1 MARRQL
7 KQQKKPL
14 IVICSEGGKK
24 SSEYYYFRNYTNRNL
39 RIQFSTGNSTDPLG
53 MLEDLLK
60 YIHNEDIASEDNC
73 RIFLLLDTDLSKK
86 RINEIKEIKQKC
98 IDNNIEI
105 ITSAPTFEIWYVM
118 HYRNN
123 RLRFNTSKEVKKEL
137 QSLNGTYTESMNMY
151 KIIKNSTDNA
161 RNTAKFFEQQTLK
174 NKEDLLSSN
183 PHTSIYKILDVL
195 MNLITKMVT
204 ISSIY
209 VTIGVQAI
217 KLAYNKKRII

>member
-39 RIQFSTGNSTDPLG
+39 RIQFSTGNSTDPSG

-60 YIHNEDIASEDNC
+60 YIRNEDIASEDNC
-73 RIFLLLDTDLSKK
+73 RIFLVLDTDLSEK

-137 QSLNGTYTESMNMY
+137 QILNGTYTESMNMY

-174 NKEDLLSSN
+174 NRENLLSLN
-183 PHTSIYKILDVL
+183 PHTSIYKILDVIDEF
-195 MNLITKMVT
+195 N
-204 ISSIY
+204 
-209 VTIGVQAI
+209 
-217 KLAYNKKRII
+217 N